1 MGRHRRQTQH
11 LRMICPRRR
20 EPSPKVLETRR
31 VAFSILIEGLQPS
44 AFLRGMWWNDCICE
58 GNAKIY
64 KEMANIGNAII
75 SMAEESMEKAMN
87 EITPGTVISFD
98 GSWDHRR
105 HGSNCIFAVFSCQT
119 QKIIECQLVSNKIPR
134 TSENFCES
142 PTLMEAKALSLLIPK
157 LRQDERI
164 VGYVHDVDAKASK
177 MIEDA
182 GWEITA
188 YLDPGHCMKAFKNGS
203 QNLRGKI
210 TEF

>member
-58 GNAKIY
+58 GNAKLY

-105 HGSNCIFAVFSCQT
+105 HGSNCIHAVFSCQT
-119 QKIIECQLVSNKIPR
+119 QKIIQCQLVSNKIPP
-134 TSENFCES
+134 TS
-142 PTLMEAKALSLLIPK
+142 
-157 LRQDERI
+157 
-164 VGYVHDVDAKASK
+164 
-177 MIEDA
+177 
-182 GWEITA
+182 
-188 YLDPGHCMKAFKNGS
+188 
-203 QNLRGKI
+203 
-210 TEF
+210 